1 MRSFY
6 VLGRTVTPFLRDD
19 ACKAERCSH
28 RCNHADGQVFIDN
41 DRMPPEELAAKI
53 TERLDHRGERKVY
66 IRADARVLYG

>member
-1 MRSFY
+1 MGKSASPR
-6 VLGRTVTPFLRDD
+6 RT
-19 ACKAERCSH
+19 AGKAGRCSH

-53 TERLDHRGERKVY
+53 TERLDHLGERKVY